1 MIYHYIFDVFTS
13 HTFYISVNIHVTST
27 YMGWDLYRRWWVN
40 FPWGG
45 SIFYNRKVTRGS
57 VFYGGQYSI
66 WHRDQCIK
74 YTHNSWSGEHFWH
87 SWSQFLSQS
96 LHIEYTMSFDE
107 GTQHKSYAWL
117 NSNMNIFLK
126 FSWPFLIDPIE
137 SEYQYKR
144 WLMNAF
150 NECSIYSLN
159 PTDDKRYGW
168 FDGFFLKVLPLH
180 RYRT

>member
-1 MIYHYIFDVFTS
+1 MKLCGIHLRAISQEMLTYINHWYEMDYNHFMVT
-13 HTFYISVNIHVTST
+13 YISS
-27 YMGWDLYRRWWVN
+27 
-40 FPWGG
+40 
-45 SIFYNRKVTRGS
+45 
-57 VFYGGQYSI
+57 
-66 WHRDQCIK
+66 RDQCIK

-87 SWSQFLSQS
+87 SWSQFLSKS

-180 RYRT
+180 R